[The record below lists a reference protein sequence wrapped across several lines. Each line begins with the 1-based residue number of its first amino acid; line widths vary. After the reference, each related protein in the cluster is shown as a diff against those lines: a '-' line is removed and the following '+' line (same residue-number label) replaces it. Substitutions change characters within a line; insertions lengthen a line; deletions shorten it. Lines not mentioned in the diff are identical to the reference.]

1 MRKTSVQVESA
12 RSRQPQTTQ
21 TSYPRS
27 KMNILLLEGISDAA
41 VREFGAGGYA
51 KVERIFGSLGAAELV
66 RAVRG
71 VHVLGIRSKT
81 HVTRSVLEAAD
92 KLLAVGCFCIGVNQV
107 DLKAATERGVAV
119 FNAPHANTRS
129 VAELVIGLCVML
141 IRKIPDKNAAAHGG
155 LWLKESAGSFEL
167 RGKTLGIIGYG
178 NIGSQV
184 SILAEAMGM
193 KVIYYDIAARMP
205 HGNAKQVRELKELL
219 KISNI
224 VTLHVPADASTRS
237 MINAETLKLMRRGS
251 MLINYSR
258 GDVVDLNSL
267 SEAIKAGRISGAAV
281 DVFPN
286 EPERSGESFACP
298 LQNLPN
304 VILTPH
310 IGGSTEEA
318 QGAIGRDVVTK
329 LIKYVELGSSEGSQ
343 TVPQVSLPPRKD
355 THRILHIH
363 RNIPGVLGE
372 INSRLSKRG
381 FNILGQYLKT
391 NDEIGY
397 VILDVDHR
405 ISREA
410 FELLKDVEGTVK
422 ARMVY

>member
-1 MRKTSVQVESA
+1 
-12 RSRQPQTTQ
+12 
-21 TSYPRS
+21 
-27 KMNILLLEGISDAA
+27 MNILLLENISDAA

-51 KVERIFGSLGAAELV
+51 KVERINGSLGAAELV

-81 HVTRSVLEAAD
+81 QITREVIEGAD
-92 KLLAVGCFCIGVNQV
+92 KLLAIGAFCIGVNQV
-107 DLKAATERGVAV
+107 DLKAATEEGVAV

-155 LWLKESAGSFEL
+155 LWRKESAGSFEL

-205 HGNAKQVRELKELL
+205 HGNAKQVHELKELL

-267 SEAIKAGRISGAAV
+267 SEAIKACRISGAAV

-343 TVPQVSLPPRKD
+343 TVPQVSLPSRKD

-410 FELLKDVEGTVK
+410 FDLLKDVEGTVK